1 MKNRPAYAIAS
12 VDHALQ
18 LGTILQV
25 EGPLTVSEAAER
37 LGVARSTAHRLLS
50 MLCYRDFAVQDG
62 DRRYAA
68 GPVLALAARTHS
80 RAALLRDV
88 AMPHLTTLTD
98 RVAESTNLMV
108 LSGDHVRFVGSV
120 EGAQVLRVGNRE
132 GMVFPAHLSS
142 GGVLLLADLPDEEFA
157 ALYSDER
164 WADRSGAQ
172 PDRGALARRA
182 PGPRARLR
190 INNGRTETGVTAVGR
205 AVRRADGRAEAAVSI
220 SLPTARYSRTALPQL
235 VGALAATTADIERE
249 LAAAVAAQQRAGDYC
264 PTGAASRTISSPR
277 PGPDPAARLA
287 PDRDVPPAREG
298 DPCPPSRHS
307 P

>member
-1 MKNRPAYAIAS
+1 MVAPDRTSRTYNSAVKNRPAYAIAS

-25 EGPLTVSEAAER
+25 EGPLTVSEAAGR
-37 LGVARSTAHRLLS
+37 LDVARSTAHRLLS

-120 EGAQVLRVGNRE
+120 EGTQVLRVGNRE

-157 ALYSDER
+157 ALYSAER
-164 WADRSGAQ
+164 WADRSDQQ
-172 PDRGALARRA
+172 PDRGALRREALLARRRGYA
-182 PGPRARLR
+182 L
-190 INNGRTETGVTAVGR
+190 NNGRTERGVTAVGR

-220 SLPTARYSRTALPQL
+220 SLPTARYSRTTLPQL
-235 VGALAATTADIERE
+235 VGALAATTADIERD
-249 LAAAVAAQQRAGDYC
+249 LAAALTA
-264 PTGAASRTISSPR
+264 T
-277 PGPDPAARLA
+277 PAV
-287 PDRDVPPAREG
+287 DR
-298 DPCPPSRHS
+298 
-307 P
+307 

>member
-1 MKNRPAYAIAS
+1 MAPDSGCRTYNSAVKNRPAYAIAS

-120 EGAQVLRVGNRE
+120 EGTQVLRVGNRE

-164 WADRSGAQ
+164 WADRSDQ
-172 PDRGALARRA
+172 LPDRRALRREARLARRRGYA
-182 PGPRARLR
+182 L
-190 INNGRTETGVTAVGR
+190 NNGRTERGVTAVGR

-220 SLPTARYSRTALPQL
+220 SLPTARYSRTTLPQL
-235 VGALAATTADIERE
+235 VGALAATTADIERD
-249 LAAAVAAQQRAGDYC
+249 LAAAL
-264 PTGAASRTISSPR
+264 T
-277 PGPDPAARLA
+277 PAV
-287 PDRDVPPAREG
+287 DR
-298 DPCPPSRHS
+298 
-307 P
+307 